1 MKYSFNK
8 ETLTYTKIEKN
19 SKKIIKKII
28 YFFSFSLLISIVTLL
43 FFSHYIRT
51 PKQYFLEK
59 KNVKLIKDFTKINQD
74 LDSTSNILL
83 SIQKRDDNCYRVYSE
98 IKPIPS
104 SIRKAGF
111 GGVNRYEKLEGFEN
125 SDLLIETAK
134 KSDEILKQIYIQSK
148 SFDEVFSIIKRKEKR
163 FECVPAI
170 QPVSN
175 RQLKRISAVFGMR
188 FHPIFKTWRM
198 HKGIDFAAP
207 VGTVIHAPGDG
218 TVLSAG
224 NSKNGYG
231 NEVVIDH
238 GFGYKTVYGHMFKI
252 LVKKGEKVKR
262 GEVIGEIGSTG
273 LSTGPHLHYEVR
285 FHNKAINPAGFFVN
299 DLTNSE
305 YDRMC
310 SAQ

>member
-8 ETLTYTKIEKN
+8 ETLTYTKIERN
-19 SKKIIKKII
+19 NKKIIKKFI
-28 YFFSFSLLISIVTLL
+28 YFFSFSVLISTITLL
-43 FFSHYIRT
+43 FFSQYIRT
-51 PKQYFLEK
+51 PKQYLLEK
-59 KNVKLIKDFTKINQD
+59 KNVKLIKNFTKVNQD
-74 LDSTSNILL
+74 LDSASNVLS

-104 SIRKAGF
+104 SIRQAGF
-111 GGVNRYEKLEGFEN
+111 GGVNRYEKLEGFQN

-188 FHPIFKTWRM
+188 FHPIFKIWRM

-207 VGTVIHAPGDG
+207 IGTPIHAPGDG
-218 TVLSAG
+218 TVLSAC

-231 NEVVIDH
+231 NEVIIDH
-238 GFGYKTVYGHMFKI
+238 GFGYKTVYGHLYKI

-285 FHNKAINPAGFFVN
+285 FHNKPINPAGFFVN
-299 DLTNSE
+299 DLTNNE